1 LGWATKWGIGAMGFK
16 IRDAVPADAAT
27 AFDLIHKLAEHDE
40 VGDYLQITEAQ
51 FTKAAFGDNPRFKI
65 LVAEEHGETVGVA
78 TYFDRFH
85 IWFGEELIEIDD
97 LFVRPSS
104 RGHGI
109 GNKLL
114 EAIGKMAKQRG
125 VHVRWAIE
133 RDNFSTIAF
142 YKRKGVEYH
151 TKGICLWAPEDINI
165 R

>member
-1 LGWATKWGIGAMGFK
+1 MGFI
-16 IRDAVPADAAT
+16 IRDAVPSDAET
-27 AFDLIHKLAEHDE
+27 AFQLIHQLAAHDE
-40 VGDYLQITEAQ
+40 IGEYCQITLEQ
-51 FTKAAFGDNPRFKI
+51 FTEAAFGTNPRFKI
-65 LVAEEHGETVGVA
+65 LVAEENGIPVGLA

-97 LFVRPSS
+97 LFVRPSF

-125 VHVRWAIE
+125 VHVRWSIE
-133 RDNFSTIAF
+133 RENFSTIAF

-151 TKGICLWAPEDINI
+151 TKGICLWAPEDINL
-165 R
+165 